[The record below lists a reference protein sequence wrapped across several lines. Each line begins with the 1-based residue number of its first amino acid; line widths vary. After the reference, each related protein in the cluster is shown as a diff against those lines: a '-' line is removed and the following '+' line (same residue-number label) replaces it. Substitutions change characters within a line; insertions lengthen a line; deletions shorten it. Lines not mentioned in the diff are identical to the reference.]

1 MKHYRVLVTLAGSA
15 VLAMTGPVWG
25 QSSDPNSVLNQS
37 STLLKEQQELDARI
51 SASRSRLEELKQQE
65 QRLNQETQ
73 RLQDQRETHQ
83 SLCGSSATYWSLRA
97 ECDQQNANLSNAAQN
112 LSRQQQDVDRSY
124 QSATSKTKALQKRQE
139 ALQQQSQEMQ
149 EKLKGLDV
157 SSSVKE
163 CMDRMKKD
171 NLSASVSAYQQ
182 CSEGGASAQSLLR
195 PEERFPSLDK
205 PGPIEQMGIEDEKR
219 RKRKQREAER
229 GY

>member
-1 MKHYRVLVTLAGSA
+1 MKLYRAIVTLAGLA
-15 VLAMTGPVWG
+15 VLAMSGLASA

-73 RLQDQRETHQ
+73 RLQNQRETNQ

-97 ECDQQNANLSNAAQN
+97 ECDQQSADLSNAGQTLN
-112 LSRQQQDVDRSY
+112 RQQRDLGQSY
-124 QSATSKTKALQKRQE
+124 QSATSETKALQKRQE
-139 ALQQQSQEMQ
+139 ALQQQSGDLQQ
-149 EKLKGLDV
+149 KLKGLDV
-157 SSSVKE
+157 SSSVRD
-163 CMDRMKKD
+163 CMERMKKD
-171 NLSASVSAYQQ
+171 NLSATVSAYQQ
-182 CSEGGASAQSLLR
+182 CSEGGAAAQSQLR